1 MKIVIAA
8 SLPWFDPAIN
18 ELQIKYPNIEFTRPE
33 TESALHRDIR
43 TAEAAVVI
51 NWNQKLHRMAKNIK
65 WLQFLTGGINK
76 NLFYDFVNSSISA
89 TSLKPL
95 FATAGAE
102 FGLAAMLMFSRR
114 LNYIKRQH
122 VSNTPL
128 NMWTQVPEP
137 EDLSGKTVGIIGF
150 GYMGRELARKAS
162 SLGLNVL
169 ATARTRP
176 LEYKGV
182 TEFYPLQNLH
192 DLLKLSDYVMIAV
205 PETQKTINL
214 VNKAFLESMKS
225 NGFLIDMSG
234 RGSIYNFNDLVNSIT
249 AKGIAGVCLQTP
261 LDSDDLSLPESSS
274 GFWDRENVVLSP
286 KRITS
291 VDMKDQTRE
300 FYKENVD
307 RFVKNMPLLGLVN
320 KQEGY

>member
-1 MKIVIAA
+1 
-8 SLPWFDPAIN
+8 
-18 ELQIKYPNIEFTRPE
+18 
-33 TESALHRDIR
+33 
-43 TAEAAVVI
+43 
-51 NWNQKLHRMAKNIK
+51 MAKNIK

-76 NLFYDFVNSSISA
+76 SLFPEFANSSISA

-122 VSNTPL
+122 LSNPPL
-128 NMWTQVPEP
+128 DMWPQVPEP

-162 SLGLNVL
+162 SLGLNVI

-176 LEYKGV
+176 LEYEYI
-182 TEFYPLQNLH
+182 TEFYPLHNLH
-192 DLLKLSDYVMIAV
+192 DLLKLSDYVIVAV
-205 PETQKTINL
+205 PETEKTINL
-214 VNKAFLESMKS
+214 VNKSFLESMKS
-225 NGFLIDMSG
+225 NSFLIDISG
-234 RGSIYNFNDLVNSIT
+234 RGSIYNFNDLVHSLT
-249 AKGIAGVCLQTP
+249 EKKIAGVCLQTP
-261 LDSDDLSLPESSS
+261 LDSDDLSIPESSS
-274 GFWDRENVVLSP
+274 EFWTRENVVLSP

-291 VDMKDQTRE
+291 VDMEGQIRE

-307 RFVKNMPLLGLVN
+307 RFVKNMPLIGLVN

>member
-8 SLPWFDPAIN
+8 SIPWFDPAIN
-18 ELQIKYPNIEFTRPE
+18 ELQMKYRDIEFVRPK
-33 TESALHRDIR
+33 TESAIHREIR

-51 NWNQKLHRMAKNIK
+51 NWNQKLHRIAKNIK

-76 NLFYDFVNSSISA
+76 SLFYEFANSSISA

-122 VSNTPL
+122 LGNTPL
-128 NMWTQVPEP
+128 NMWPHVPEP

-176 LEYKGV
+176 LEYEWI

-214 VNKAFLESMKS
+214 VNKSFLEGMKS

-249 AKGIAGVCLQTP
+249 AKEIAGVCLQTP
-261 LDSDDLSLPESSS
+261 LDSDDLSMPESSS
-274 GFWDRENVVLSP
+274 EFWSRENVVLSP

-291 VDMKDQTRE
+291 VDMENQIRE

>member
-1 MKIVIAA
+1 MKIVITA
-8 SLPWFDPAIN
+8 SIPWFEPAIT
-18 ELQIKYPNIEFTRPE
+18 ELQMKYRDIEFVSPKI
-33 TESALHRDIR
+33 ESEIDREIK

-65 WLQFLTGGINK
+65 WLQFLTGGIN
-76 NLFYDFVNSSISA
+76 NSLFYDFINSSISA

-122 VSNTPL
+122 LSNPPL
-128 NMWTQVPEP
+128 DMWPQVPEP

-150 GYMGRELARKAS
+150 GYMGKELARKAS

-176 LEYKGV
+176 LEYEWITK
-182 TEFYPLQNLH
+182 FYPLDNLH
-192 DLLKLSDYVMIAV
+192 DLLKLSDYVIVAV
-205 PETQKTINL
+205 PETEKTINL
-214 VNKAFLESMKS
+214 VNKSFLKRMKS
-225 NGFLIDMSG
+225 NSFLIDISG
-234 RGSIYNFNDLVNSIT
+234 RGSIYNFNDLVTSIT
-249 AKGIAGVCLQTP
+249 EQEIAGVCLQTP
-261 LDSDDLSLPESSS
+261 LDSADSSIPKSSS
-274 GFWDRENVVLSP
+274 EFWTRENVVLSP

-291 VDMKDQTRE
+291 VDMEDQIRE